1 MTASGSPR
9 DDAAGLEQEALWDA
23 APPAEDP
30 ADAGP
35 DERASTS
42 GTRTTHG
49 LTESITSTAHT
60 PGPAGLFY
68 ADVPNRIMALI
79 IDIIVL
85 SVIGFILALLFGGL
99 VTDPGALDSPGGE
112 LDVVPFL
119 VVLLLQLG
127 LSLAYFGYLW
137 TATGATLGMRL
148 LGLRIG
154 DEADGQ
160 PIGRGQAV
168 TRWLLL
174 GIPSVLASLAAYVPD
189 MIAVILSI
197 VGVMWLLMLLYTMA
211 QSPTKQGLHDRYAH
225 TILVRVGRRAA

>member
-1 MTASGSPR
+1 MTASGSPQ

-23 APPAEDP
+23 VPPAEDA
-30 ADAGP
+30 ADTGP
-35 DERASTS
+35 DERASSS
-42 GTRTTHG
+42 GTRTSHG
-49 LTESITSTAHT
+49 LTEGITSTVRT

-112 LDVVPFL
+112 LDLVPFL

-154 DEADGQ
+154 DETDGQ

-197 VGVMWLLMLLYTMA
+197 VGVIWLLLLLYTMA